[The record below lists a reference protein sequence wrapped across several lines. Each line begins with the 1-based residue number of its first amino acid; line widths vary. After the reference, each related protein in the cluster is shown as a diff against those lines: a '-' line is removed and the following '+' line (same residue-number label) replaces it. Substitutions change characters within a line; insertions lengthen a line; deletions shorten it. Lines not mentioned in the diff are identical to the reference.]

1 VVKFFSILP
10 ADRTSQ
16 VVGAGLIMS
25 LDQKRIVVLES
36 DQLLNAGVQS
46 FLSSQGYQQVHGV
59 ATRNEET
66 MVLEIERLHP
76 DVIIMDEDNREANLA
91 LLVPYMAGDR
101 AIRTIIMNLHNN
113 QISIYEQRQVL
124 VQQLSDFLDVL

>member
-1 VVKFFSILP
+1 
-10 ADRTSQ
+10 
-16 VVGAGLIMS
+16 MS

-46 FLSSQGYQQVHGV
+46 FLSSLGYQQVHGV
-59 ATRNEET
+59 ATHNEQSM
-66 MVLEIERLHP
+66 MVAIEQLHP
-76 DVIIMDEDNREANLA
+76 DVIIMDEESREANLG
-91 LLVPYMAGDR
+91 LLVPYLASDST
-101 AIRTIIMNLHNN
+101 IRTIIMNIHNN

>member
-1 VVKFFSILP
+1 
-10 ADRTSQ
+10 
-16 VVGAGLIMS
+16 MS

-59 ATRNEET
+59 ATHNEET
-66 MVLEIERLHP
+66 MVLEIERLNP